1 MKKSTK
7 RFEYLA
13 QNAEPAKISEP
24 NSEGV
29 QLALE
34 TDDVQSVPRG
44 EGRMAQDRTQL
55 NVRIPTALK
64 RRAAAKAALEGRTLG
79 DVLEE
84 FLQNYVSDRL

>member
-1 MKKSTK
+1 MKKSTT
-7 RFEYLA
+7 RFGYLG
-13 QNAEPAKISEP
+13 QTAESAKISEP
-24 NSEGV
+24 NPEGV
-29 QLALE
+29 QLVLE

-84 FLQNYVSDRL
+84 LLQNYVSERL

>member
-7 RFEYLA
+7 RFEYLG
-13 QNAEPAKISEP
+13 QTAEPAKTSEP
-24 NSEGV
+24 NPEGV

-84 FLQNYVSDRL
+84 FLQNYVSDGL

>member
-13 QNAEPAKISEP
+13 QTAEPVETSEP
-24 NSEGV
+24 NPEGV

-34 TDDVQSVPRG
+34 TDEVQSVPRG
-44 EGRMAQDRTQL
+44 EGRMAQNRTQL

-64 RRAAAKAALEGRTLG
+64 RRAVAKAALEGRTLG

-84 FLQNYVSDRL
+84 FLQNYVSDKL